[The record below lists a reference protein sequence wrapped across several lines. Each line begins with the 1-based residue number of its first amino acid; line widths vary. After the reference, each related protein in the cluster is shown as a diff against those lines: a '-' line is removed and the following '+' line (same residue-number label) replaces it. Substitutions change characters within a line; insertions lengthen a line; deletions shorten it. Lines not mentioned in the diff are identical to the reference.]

1 MNSGWYP
8 SRTCS
13 SPGKWFTVTPPGLCL
28 RFNPDWKHPAA
39 HRRALAPHAS
49 KLCMKVHRFRGFHWI
64 LSGVVLVMLRPAPV
78 RADNASP
85 FDLPRWKTGE
95 RVRLE
100 DFAGSILVL
109 DFFAYW
115 CAPCE
120 PASRDL
126 ERGVQQYYGA

>member
-1 MNSGWYP
+1 
-8 SRTCS
+8 
-13 SPGKWFTVTPPGLCL
+13 
-28 RFNPDWKHPAA
+28 
-39 HRRALAPHAS
+39 
-49 KLCMKVHRFRGFHWI
+49 MKVHRFRGFHWI

-85 FDLPRWKTGE
+85 FDLPRWKTSE

-126 ERGVQQYYGA
+126 ERGVQQYYGARKGNPSGIPVQVVSVNLEQSLTERTEDFIRKTGSSFI